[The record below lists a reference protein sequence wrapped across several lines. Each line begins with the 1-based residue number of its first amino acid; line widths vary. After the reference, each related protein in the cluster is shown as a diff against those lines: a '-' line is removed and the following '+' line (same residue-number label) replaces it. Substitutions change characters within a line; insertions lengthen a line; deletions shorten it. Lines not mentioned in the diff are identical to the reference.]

1 MHPERLFW
9 KLFLSLII
17 CILAASALFG
27 AFLHRHLYNTTLS
40 NVQTNLKKETEVL
53 AELTINSPDL
63 LQQPAKIARALN
75 TEDRITIIASDG
87 TVLADNWAERLGK
100 AEIENHANRVEFKAA
115 MAGRPVF
122 SQHFSRAIGREMLY
136 YAIPIKQ
143 NHDIVVLRLAVPL
156 TAFSQQMAEI
166 TRFLIFAAILAVL
179 LSLPFAWSF
188 SRSIT
193 GPIER
198 LRESA
203 NRLSSGDLNQRVVG
217 EGTMEFRELAQDFN
231 SMAGQLTQKI
241 QSVEQQHNRNRALL
255 ARMVEGVFAVDQN
268 GKAVFANAAFS
279 GMIGLKMDRIDGR
292 SYLEI
297 SRNEQLSKFIYRLLK
312 PLPDP
317 EIPDAS
323 EIKFYGPEGE
333 RSFSVQASR
342 IQENGNALILLVFH
356 DITRIKAVEQIR
368 KDFVANV
375 SHELRTPL
383 TALKGS
389 TEVLLDGAYRN
400 PEECR
405 KFLEIMDKQLRNVQN
420 LVIDMLKLANVDNT
434 GTPFQRETVEVK
446 SFLSEIVSILE
457 PLAQKKRQ
465 AFTVTLPA
473 EEIRLNI
480 DPGQIA
486 DAITNLLD
494 NAIKYTDD
502 SGEIQLI
509 ARRVDHNLE
518 IQVKDNGPGIPSDQ
532 ISRIFERFYRIDKSR
547 SREMGGTGLGL
558 AITKH
563 AVENHGGNIS
573 VESEYGRGSTFTITL
588 PL

>member
-27 AFLHRHLYNTTLS
+27 AFLHRHLYNTTLF
-40 NVQTNLKKETEVL
+40 NLKTNLKKETEVL
-53 AELTINSPDL
+53 AELAMSSPDL
-63 LQQPAKIARALN
+63 LEQPVKIARVIH

-100 AEIENHANRVEFKAA
+100 REIENHANRDEFKAA
-115 MAGRPVF
+115 MAGHPVF
-122 SQHFSRAIGREMLY
+122 NQHVSRTVGREMLY
-136 YAIPIKQ
+136 YAVPIKRD
-143 NHDIVVLRLAVPL
+143 HDTIVLRLAFPL
-156 TAFSQQMAEI
+156 ETLSQQMAEI
-166 TRFLIFAAILAVL
+166 TRFLILAAILAVV

-188 SRSIT
+188 SRGIT

-203 NRLSSGDLNQRVVG
+203 NRLASGDLTRRAVG
-217 EGTMEFRELAQDFN
+217 EGSMEFRELAQDFN
-231 SMAGQLTQKI
+231 SMAMQLTQKI

-279 GMIGLKMDRIDGR
+279 RMIDLKTERIEGK

-297 SRNEQLSKFIYRLLK
+297 SRNEQLSNFIYRLLK
-312 PLPDP
+312 PVPDP
-317 EIPDAS
+317 EIPDAT
-323 EIKFYGPEGE
+323 EIKFYGPAGE

-356 DITRIKAVEQIR
+356 DITRIKTVEQIR

-389 TEVLLDGAYRN
+389 TEVLLDGAYQS

-420 LVIDMLKLANVDNT
+420 LVVDMLKLANVENT
-434 GTPFQRETVEVK
+434 GTPFRREAVEVR
-446 SFLSEIVSILE
+446 SFLTEIAAVLE
-457 PLAQKKRQ
+457 PMAQKKRQ
-465 AFTVTLPA
+465 AFTVALPP
-473 EEIRLNI
+473 EEIHLNV
-480 DPGQIA
+480 DPVQIA
-486 DAITNLLD
+486 DAVTNLLD

-502 SGEIQLI
+502 GGQIQLI
-509 ARRVDHNLE
+509 ARKSDHNLE
-518 IQVKDNGPGIPSDQ
+518 IQVKDNGPGIPSGQ
-532 ISRIFERFYRIDKSR
+532 IPRIFERFYRIDKSR

-563 AVENHGGNIS
+563 AVENHGGSIS
-573 VESEYGRGSTFTITL
+573 VESEYGRGATFTITL